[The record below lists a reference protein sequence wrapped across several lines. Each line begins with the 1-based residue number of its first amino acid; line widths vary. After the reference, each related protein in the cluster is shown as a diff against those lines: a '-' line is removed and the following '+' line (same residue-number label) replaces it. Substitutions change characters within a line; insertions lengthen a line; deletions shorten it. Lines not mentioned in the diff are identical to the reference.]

1 MGSFPETKN
10 DPNFSSVDCSE
21 GGGGIRV
28 AKEGG
33 GGDSYHASRRSWKN
47 RIKY

>member
-33 GGDSYHASRRSWKN
+33 GGIAITHHADHGK
-47 RIKY
+47 IE